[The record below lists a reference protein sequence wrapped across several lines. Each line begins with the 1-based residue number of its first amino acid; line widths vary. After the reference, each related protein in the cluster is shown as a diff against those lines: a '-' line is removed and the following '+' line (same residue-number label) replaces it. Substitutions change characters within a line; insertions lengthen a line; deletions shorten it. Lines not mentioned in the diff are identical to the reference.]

1 MSLTSI
7 CLILLLASCSSSGSS
22 STPSVALG
30 NSAAMST
37 MRVTAAL
44 APSAAGPALAQSP
57 VVCSS
62 TQACLLAKAPA
73 NGDVLSVVVLDGAP
87 DLGSII
93 VSDSLGKHLTRSTIS
108 PNCASLG
115 HCVAVY
121 DELVSG
127 TPTNRITVSNYEYKI
142 AVYDIAGA
150 IYPGNYAA
158 NSSGGVPSVL
168 AATIAG
174 VKANDV
180 QVCAYLQP
188 VNSTGNVT
196 LTFSNGSGAYDV
208 AATEPSVSH
217 ATATATASSTCT
229 ASNLNADHSSAIA
242 YADYSASQT
251 LATPTPAPLPS
262 VVAGPSI
269 RQAPTCAM
277 ANNWTY
283 SFGTAPQ
290 TGDRATFIAASYA
303 TVKPPMLQDS
313 NGAAGSKI
321 TEQLNFTNNASNYGE
336 ISDGVIV
343 GSPTATFKVTNP
355 SAFLGCM
362 FDATPA
368 SSATYASGTGTA
380 ATVALT
386 FPKATAGDLIECEDY
401 DKTGGT
407 PKISTSAGTMTT
419 GQLRDTG
426 VWGYETVPSTGPL
439 TITVANWNRSA
450 SALGCVDYSNAVA
463 AGPTPTPTTTPTSA
477 PTPTPAPTTLPAGSI
492 TYNATSSCIA
502 NVLYTNNVLPAGVG
516 EFATNGLNR
525 AYWGGVKT
533 RTVGANAGTW
543 GPGFYPSWGRHQ
555 YDTYFGD
562 SSDGLGIDPFTVTN
576 DTAVAGSPQALRIM
590 AEPIPSNIA
599 NSLTVMAND
608 QYVVTAAT
616 EPYLVPA
623 EGGSLTV
630 NVANPNGAQNKW
642 KVGMGYAGGAVTFIG
657 TLTSGGATPSGKG
670 SGGSNPWTI
679 SNIHV
684 YSGTPGTAITPGI
697 NDEGGLR
704 SYNFPQYYSGAL
716 DTNINQQYGFFVS
729 RVRLPNFLPALSPA
743 FWTLETGGVA
753 NGPNGLTR
761 NEDDIE
767 EMFGNTEGN
776 SLNAG
781 QILWNTSTFWPKPT
795 GVYGFPSG
803 TPQSAYHDYGVL
815 LTPNSTSFYLDG
827 QLIAGHSGG
836 PDWTQGSPDK
846 EVMLMFQV
854 GAPGSWLDAS
864 SQGPN
869 NPWPQYYWT
878 QWIRVYQPT
887 KTAC

>member
-7 CLILLLASCSSSGSS
+7 CLIALLASCGSGGSS
-22 STPSVALG
+22 STPSVPLG
-30 NSAAMST
+30 NGAALST
-37 MRVTAAL
+37 TRLTAAVET
-44 APSAAGPALAQSP
+44 SESGPTLAQAP

-62 TQACLLAKAPA
+62 TETCSLAKPPA
-73 NGDVLSVVVLDGAP
+73 NGDVLSVVVLDGAA
-87 DLGSII
+87 DLGGIS
-93 VSDSLGKHLTRSTIS
+93 VSDSLGKHLARSSLS

-121 DELVSG
+121 DELVAG
-127 TPTNRITVSNYEYKI
+127 TPTNGITVSNYEFRI

-150 IYPGNYAA
+150 SYPGNYAS

-174 VKANDV
+174 VKANDL
-180 QVCAYLQP
+180 QICGYLQP
-188 VNSTGNVT
+188 TNSTGNVT
-196 LTFSNGSGAYDV
+196 LTYSNGSGAYDV
-208 AATEPSVSH
+208 ASTEPSIAH
-217 ATATATASSTCT
+217 ATATATASSSCT
-229 ASNLNADHSSAIA
+229 ASNVTTDYSSGLA
-242 YADYSASQT
+242 YADYSA
-251 LATPTPAPLPS
+251 PTAS
-262 VVAGPSI
+262 VAAGPSL
-269 RQAPTCAM
+269 RQAPTCALT
-277 ANNWTY
+277 NGTFT
-283 SFGTAPQ
+283 FGAAPQ
-290 TGDRATFIAASYA
+290 TGDRVTYIAGSYA
-303 TVKPPMLQDS
+303 PLSGTSIQDS
-313 NGAAGSKI
+313 NGSSGTSFAQ
-321 TEQLNFTNNASNYGE
+321 QLNWTNNGSNSGDLF
-336 ISDGVIV
+336 DGVIA
-343 GSPTATFKVTNP
+343 GSPSPAFAVTKP
-355 SAFLGCM
+355 GDILGCM

-368 SSATYASGTGTA
+368 TSATYASGTGVLATVSLTLPSA
-380 ATVALT
+380 AT
-386 FPKATAGDLIECEDY
+386 GDLIECLDY
-401 DKTGGT
+401 DKTGGSPT
-407 PKISTSAGTMTT
+407 MSASSGSMTT
-419 GQLRDTG
+419 GLLNASA

-439 TITVANWNRSA
+439 TVTVQNWNKSA
-450 SALGCVDYSNAVA
+450 SALGCADYSNAV
-463 AGPTPTPTTTPTSA
+463 GIVTPTPTPIPTA
-477 PTPTPAPTTLPAGSI
+477 TPTPGPTTAPAGSI
-492 TYNATSSCIA
+492 VYNATSSCIA

-533 RTVGANAGTW
+533 RTVGSNAGTW

-562 SSDGLGIDPFTVTN
+562 SSDGLGLDPFTVTN

-590 AEPIPSNIA
+590 AEPMPSNIA

-608 QYVVTAAT
+608 QYVVTAAA
-616 EPYLVPA
+616 EPYLVPS

-630 NVANPNGAQNKW
+630 NVANPNGAQNNW

-657 TLTSGGATPSGKG
+657 TLTSGGATPSGNG
-670 SGGSNPWTI
+670 TGGSNPWTI
-679 SNIHV
+679 SNIHI
-684 YSGTPGTAITPGI
+684 YSGTTGTAITPGV

-753 NGPNGLTR
+753 NGPNGLLR
-761 NEDDIE
+761 DELDIQ
-767 EMFGNTEGN
+767 EMFANTEGN
-776 SLNAG
+776 SMNAG
-781 QILWNTSTFWPKPT
+781 EILWNTKTFWPTPT
-795 GVYGFPSG
+795 GVYGFPNG

-846 EVMLMFQV
+846 EIMLMFQV
-854 GAPGSWLDAS
+854 GSPGSWLDAN
-864 SQGPN
+864 SQAPN

-887 KTAC
+887 STSC